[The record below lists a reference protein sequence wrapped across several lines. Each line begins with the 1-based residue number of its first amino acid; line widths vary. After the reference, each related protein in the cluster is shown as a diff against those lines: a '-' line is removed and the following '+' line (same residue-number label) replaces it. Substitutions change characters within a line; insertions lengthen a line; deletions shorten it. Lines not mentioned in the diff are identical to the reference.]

1 MRVAVIGAGAI
12 GAVVAS
18 AADEAGQDVVLCV
31 RTPIKTL
38 EILRDGGSTT
48 VRAEIL
54 TSAAGPPADIVF
66 VAVKATDIASTAS
79 HLKELCGPDT
89 LTVAIQNGLD
99 QAERII
105 PYLPGNAG
113 PAVSA
118 IAYMASEL
126 VSPGLVKHIGG
137 NLLVLPEMYA
147 ETVSQALGSGVNVR
161 GTDDIVTA
169 GWEKLLG
176 NLVANPI
183 TSLTLRHMDVM
194 TSPGVAELARHI
206 LTEAVAV
213 GKAEGAEL
221 DDNEVDLVLGR
232 LGRFGPETGN
242 SMLYD
247 RLAGRPTE
255 HQYLTGEVVRRAAK
269 HDITVPVNAALLALL
284 EAIHPRAD

>member
-18 AADEAGQDVVLCV
+18 AAAEAGQDVVLCV
-31 RTPIKTL
+31 RTPIESL
-38 EILRDGGSTT
+38 EILRDSGSTF
-48 VRAEIL
+48 VRAQIV
-54 TSAAGPPADIVF
+54 TTAAGPPADIVF
-66 VAVKATDIASTAS
+66 VAVKALDVASTAP
-79 HLKELCGPDT
+79 HLRELCGPDT

-99 QAERII
+99 QAERVI
-105 PYLPGNAG
+105 PFLPGNSG
-113 PAVSA
+113 PAASA

-126 VSPGLVKHIGG
+126 VSPGRVKHIGG
-137 NLLVLPEMYA
+137 NLLVVPETYA
-147 ETVSQALGSGVNVR
+147 ETVSQALGTGVSVR
-161 GTDDIVTA
+161 GSDDMVTA

-194 TSPGVAELARHI
+194 TSPGIFDLARNI

-213 GKAEGAEL
+213 GKAEGAKL
-221 DDNEVDLVLGR
+221 ADNAIDVVLSR
-232 LGRFGPETGN
+232 LGKYGPETGN

-269 HDITVPVNAALLALL
+269 HGISVPVNAALLALL
-284 EAIHPRAD
+284 EALSPSQR